1 MLRRLIGEDIE
12 IRTVAGAIGR
22 VKVDPGQIEQVLMNL
37 AVNARDAMPNGGR
50 LVIATANA
58 VLDEDAVGRIGGILP
73 GPCVILSVADTGIG
87 MDGETR
93 LRVFEPFF
101 TTKPQG
107 TGTGLGLSMVYGIV
121 QQHGGTIAVES
132 APGQGA
138 TFRIYLP
145 RVDDLVPEVGISASS
160 DDSGPGSETILLVED
175 ETHVRELVAQV
186 LQASGYTVLTAA
198 DAAAALTLSDRHPG
212 PIHLLLTDVVMP
224 EMSGLELCQ
233 RLKSLRPRT
242 RVLYMSGYTD
252 EALGRHGVLEP
263 GTFLL
268 QKPFRVGALGQK
280 VREVLDAPD

>member
-1 MLRRLIGEDIE
+1 
-12 IRTVAGAIGR
+12 
-22 VKVDPGQIEQVLMNL
+22 
-37 AVNARDAMPNGGR
+37 MPNGGR

-145 RVDDLVPEVGISASS
+145 RVDDPVPEVGISVSS

-198 DAAAALTLSDRHPG
+198 DPAAALTLSDRHPG